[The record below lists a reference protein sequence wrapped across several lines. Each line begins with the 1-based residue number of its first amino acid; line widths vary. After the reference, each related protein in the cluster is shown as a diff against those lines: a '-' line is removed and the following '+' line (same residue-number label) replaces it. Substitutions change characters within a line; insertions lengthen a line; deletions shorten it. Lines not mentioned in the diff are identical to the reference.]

1 MAKFK
6 CTVHAARMRV
16 GTVPVLLLLLALH
29 LSESLLLPGMPARS
43 VVHCPGCPRQFSSE
57 KGLRRH
63 HGQSARYGTSCQ
75 YQAANAPLISLW
87 APGGAG
93 PVGRVSVLD
102 MGPGMYDS
110 DGHSPEPGDD
120 LRDPPP
126 DFDEDAL
133 GGPAPAPPAP
143 VPPPAAVP
151 VAPVRTIHL
160 VSIYTEYTSVYRQYK
175 SIHAIRVNTGYT
187 SIYMLYK
194 LIRPILENTGYTD
207 KYRNIQEY
215 TDYTGIYR
223 NIQKYTGVYKHIQA
237 SP

>member
-1 MAKFK
+1 
-6 CTVHAARMRV
+6 MRV

-93 PVGRVSVLD
+93 PLWRVSLLD

-110 DGHSPEPGDD
+110 DGRSPEPGDD

-160 VSIYTEYTSVYRQYK
+160 ISIYTEYTNVYRPYK
-175 SIHAIRVNTGYT
+175 SIHATTGYT
-187 SIYMLYK
+187 C
-194 LIRPILENTGYTD
+194 
-207 KYRNIQEY
+207 KYRLYQYI
-215 TDYTGIYR
+215 
-223 NIQKYTGVYKHIQA
+223 HAIQA
-237 SP
+237 NTAYT